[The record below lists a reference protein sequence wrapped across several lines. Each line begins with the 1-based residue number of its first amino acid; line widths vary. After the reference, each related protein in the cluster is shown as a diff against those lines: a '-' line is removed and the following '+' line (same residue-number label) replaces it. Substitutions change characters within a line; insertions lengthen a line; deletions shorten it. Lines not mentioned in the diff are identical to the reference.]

1 MSNVKIKVGDVWIG
15 KVSGDQVIVT
25 GVTNDRVTYSALDR
39 SFSNNEVWKSLFLFV
54 YKSTSE
60 KALNPSCIDLDDYL
74 KSMPES
80 GRARISKK
88 AEALRPELVIVDD
101 QVEAKPKAPQ
111 ILQDAIDTM
120 IERGK
125 SYDKDGDAERSMDKV
140 VAMFEILTGIKMTA
154 AQGYKFM
161 VLLKQARS
169 EQGADKLDN
178 YIDGAAYMALAGEA
192 AKDT

>member
-1 MSNVKIKVGDVWIG
+1 MSGIKIEVGDIWRNKNGGEGV
-15 KVSGDQVIVT
+15 KLRQVSGSWISYFYLHNPFEVHT
-25 GVTNDRVTYSALDR
+25 TWRSA
-39 SFSNNEVWKSLFLFV
+39 FLIRFEPTA
-54 YKSTSE
+54 K

-140 VAMFEILTGIKMTA
+140 VAMFEALTDIKMTA

-161 VLLKQARS
+161 ALLKLARS
-169 EQGADKLDN
+169 EQGVDKLDN

-192 AKDT
+192 AKGE